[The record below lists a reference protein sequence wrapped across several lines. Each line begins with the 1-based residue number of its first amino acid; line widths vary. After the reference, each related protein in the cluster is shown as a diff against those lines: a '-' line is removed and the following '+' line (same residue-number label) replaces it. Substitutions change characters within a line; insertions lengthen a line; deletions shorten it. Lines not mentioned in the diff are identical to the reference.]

1 MRYLPQTLHTGHLMP
16 ASPVSIFAP
25 AFVRFRT
32 WCVCVVVLGMWLASA
47 AQAVPRNPRFENLG
61 SDDGLPTPSVEAL
74 LQDHDGYIWIGT
86 GAGLARYDG
95 FRFRV
100 YRRTPGA
107 VDDLGSNL
115 VLSLLEDRTGAIWV
129 GASGGLYRLDPDRRR
144 FDALD
149 PGEPEERGHGNRTVR
164 TLLSGPVEEGKEETI
179 WAATADGL
187 QRIEVASG
195 RFSFWHRR
203 ESGRE
208 GLASDDVFALAWDG
222 SGRLWIGTDEGLD
235 RLDPASGRVEH
246 FDVVPKGAGPG
257 LGNSVSAL
265 HWDEGSDTLW
275 IGTRVGLTRWS
286 FASAD
291 AAPIPQPDLVGLPS
305 GDAVRALFRDKAG
318 VHWVGTQNS
327 GLYRVA
333 PGADAVVAYR
343 HHAQDPHS
351 LADDSVVA
359 LLQDRSGTLWI
370 GTWYNGISRLDL
382 NSSGFERYFAS
393 AGGNQSLDDNLVY
406 HVVAGADGSV
416 WMATLRGGIHRL
428 DPATGVIRHYR
439 HDPADVD
446 GLPSDWIRSA
456 APDQKGRVWV
466 GTQQHGF
473 GRLDPDSGRYYPIDP
488 GDVPSARLS
497 IRAIEVGHDGTVWFG
512 SEDGLIRYDPESGAL
527 QTFVHDPE
535 RADSLAPGRIL
546 ALHEDRD
553 GTLWIGS
560 ETGLDRML
568 DATEGRFEHFRA
580 DPDRAGSLSQ
590 SVVTDIFHDARGRHW
605 IATVSGLNLLQP
617 QADGSV
623 RFHVYSHAD
632 GLANDGINA
641 IQADAQG
648 HLWLSTDAG
657 VSRLDPETGQ
667 VRNYSAR
674 DGVTTGSFF
683 VHSGTS
689 LPDGTIFFGGTHG
702 AVSFHPEQVRDND
715 IPPPVR
721 IVAMQVSG
729 REIDFANPPKG
740 VVLDGRI
747 DAASHLRLSR
757 DVSDFTLEF
766 AALHFADPTR
776 NRFAYKLEGFDRE
789 FIHTDAGK
797 PRATYTNLDPGRYV
811 FKVKAANKDG
821 IWNEEGARLSIEV
834 LPAWWE
840 TWWVRVLAAASAIA
854 LLGWLYRRRIA
865 YLDEQRS
872 RETLLELSIRDPLTG
887 LYNRRRM
894 QDALSDEIERC
905 GRVGVPLALLM
916 IDVDR
921 FKHYNDMHGHAAGD
935 EVLRTI
941 ARALQAQ
948 ARGGDSVCRYG
959 GEEFAVLM
967 PETGLESAW
976 KVARGMLDAVRAAR
990 LGFDGVALQP
1000 ATISI
1005 GMALFPADAS
1015 TPEALLVA
1023 SDAALYRAKREGR
1036 DRIVCAGGVLPPLS
1050 RTT

>member
-1 MRYLPQTLHTGHLMP
+1 MSSPTNDPMRYLPQTLHIAHLMP
-16 ASPVSIFAP
+16 ASLVSLFVP

-32 WCVCVVVLGMWLASA
+32 WYVCVLLMGVCLASVMQA
-47 AQAVPRNPRFENLG
+47 APRNPRFENLG

-74 LQDHDGYIWIGT
+74 LQDRDGYLWIGT
-86 GAGLARYDG
+86 GAGLVRYDG

-107 VDDLGSNL
+107 ADDLGSNL
-115 VLSLLEDRTGAIWV
+115 VLSLLEDSSGAIWV

-144 FDALD
+144 FNAFD

-164 TLLSGPVEEGKEETI
+164 TLLAGIPEQGKEETI

-195 RFSFWHRR
+195 TFSFWHGR
-203 ESGRE
+203 EAGRE
-208 GLASDDVFALAWDG
+208 GLASNDVYALAWDR

-235 RLDPASGRVEH
+235 RLDPDTGRVEH
-246 FDVVPKGAGPG
+246 FDVVPKGAGPA

-265 HWDEGSDTLW
+265 HWDDGNDTLW
-275 IGTRVGLTRWS
+275 IGTRVGLVRWLFTS
-286 FASAD
+286 D
-291 AAPIPQPDLVGLPS
+291 EAAPVPQPELVGVPS
-305 GDAVRALFRDKAG
+305 GDSILALSRDREG
-318 VHWVGTQNS
+318 VYWIGTQNS
-327 GLYRVA
+327 GLYRA
-333 PGADAVVAYR
+333 DPGRGDVIAYR
-343 HHAQDPHS
+343 HRAQDPHS

-382 NSSGFERYFAS
+382 NSGGFERYFATE
-393 AGGNQSLDDNLVY
+393 GGKEGLDDNLVY

-428 DPATGVIRHYR
+428 DPATGAMRHYR
-439 HDPADVD
+439 HDPANMD

-456 APDQKGRVWV
+456 VPDRQGRVWV
-466 GTQQHGF
+466 GMQQHGF
-473 GRLDPDSGRYYPIDP
+473 GRLDPHSGRYYPIDP
-488 GDVPSARLS
+488 GEVPSARLA
-497 IRAIEVGHDGTVWFG
+497 IRAIEVARDGMVWFG
-512 SEDGLIRYDPESGAL
+512 SEEGLIRHDPDSGAL
-527 QTFVHDPE
+527 HTFVHDPE

-568 DATEGRFEHFRA
+568 DDTEGRFEHFRA
-580 DPDRAGSLSQ
+580 DPAQPGSLSQ
-590 SVVTDIFHDARGRHW
+590 SVVTDIFHDAQGRHW

-623 RFHVYSHAD
+623 RFRVYSHAD

-648 HLWLSTDAG
+648 NLWLSTDAG
-657 VSRLDPETGQ
+657 VSRLDPATGR

-674 DGVTTGSFF
+674 DGVATGSFF

-702 AVSFHPEQVRDND
+702 AVSFRPDQIRDNE

-729 REIDFANPPKG
+729 REVDFAQPPEG
-740 VVLDGRI
+740 VALDGRI

-757 DVSDFTLEF
+757 EVSDFTLEF
-766 AALHFADPTR
+766 AALHFADPAR
-776 NRFAYKLEGFDRE
+776 NRFAYQLEGFDRE

-821 IWNEEGARLSIEV
+821 IWNEQGASLSIEV

-840 TWWVRVLAAASAIA
+840 TWWFRVLAAASAIA
-854 LLGWLYRRRIA
+854 LLAWLYRRRIA
-865 YLDEQRS
+865 YLDAQRS

-894 QDALSDEIERC
+894 QDALCDEIERC

-921 FKHYNDMHGHAAGD
+921 FKHYNDLHGHAAGD

-941 ARALQAQ
+941 ARTLQAQ

-967 PETGLESAW
+967 PETELESAL
-976 KVARGMLDAVRAAR
+976 KVAQAMLDAVRAAG
-990 LGFDGVALQP
+990 LGFDGAVLQS

-1005 GMALFPADAS
+1005 GMALSPADAT
-1015 TPEALLVA
+1015 TPEALLAA

-1036 DRIVCAGGVLPPLS
+1036 DRIVCSGV
-1050 RTT
+1050 